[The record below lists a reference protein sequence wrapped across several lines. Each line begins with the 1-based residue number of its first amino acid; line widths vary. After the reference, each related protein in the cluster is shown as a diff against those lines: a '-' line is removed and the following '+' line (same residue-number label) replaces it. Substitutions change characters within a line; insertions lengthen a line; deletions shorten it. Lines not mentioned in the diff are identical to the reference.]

1 MTDSGWQDVGLKN
14 PRSYYLEMKR
24 THFLIIR
31 SISIEEPSETAP
43 KPWKTRELRLTGL
56 FYKW

>member
-1 MTDSGWQDVGLKN
+1 MTDSDWQDVGLKN

-43 KPWKTRELRLTGL
+43 KP
-56 FYKW
+56 